1 MRKKDQCTYKH
12 KRIKGIVRHAAG
24 VFKWAVGCF
33 LIARQK
39 ICTRLVM
46 KNDTNINGSAC
57 DDCSMGIAQSTA
69 IQSLASPAPIQ
80 SLAQADNKAKLASH
94 TFRWPGKCATAPAM
108 NNGSVY
114 QFGMRRVRRSYRLIA
129 KT

>member
-1 MRKKDQCTYKH
+1 M
-12 KRIKGIVRHAAG
+12 VRQAAG

-80 SLAQADNKAKLASH
+80 PLAKADNKAKLASH
-94 TFRWPGKCATAPAM
+94 TSR
-108 NNGSVY
+108 
-114 QFGMRRVRRSYRLIA
+114 
-129 KT
+129 